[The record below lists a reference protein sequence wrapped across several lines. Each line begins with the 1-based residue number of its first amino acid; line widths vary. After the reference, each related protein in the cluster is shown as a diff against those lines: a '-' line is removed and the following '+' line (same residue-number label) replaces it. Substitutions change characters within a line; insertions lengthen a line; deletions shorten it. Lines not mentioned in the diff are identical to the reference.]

1 MNSFVRGIAGV
12 AALALLL
19 IGALQVVQVRDAHAT
34 VVGDVEIGV
43 VIDGVFEERDYTTSS
58 DSARDNV
65 VQVTDLDYAAAGS
78 DDTGASDVITLESIG
93 SDSSSDGWDCPLV
106 LSEVAGDAG
115 VFQATFLISDAVDA
129 DGDPS
134 GEDEDGN
141 CGADTTPTIYA
152 EGGDDIT
159 AEYSDGN
166 PVRTR
171 RDTIEIETDG
181 PAITELK
188 PADGFVADD
197 DEVDVS
203 AEVRDEASGVDELT
217 IVFLVAD
224 TQFTDDDIFDA
235 DGDPLPLASL
245 PAAIDQVYPDSETG
259 LDDIDD
265 DDPDFGKEAE
275 VEVIVDLDA
284 DDFGTTFVTVAA
296 IDKAGNLTILDIDDD
311 DEDVVFAQY
320 TVDDSDPS
328 LGDGDANTGIA
339 FNDTD
344 VELDTNERD
353 WIQLIFSDETDLD
366 GDSIQAADFLVEGH
380 TVIDAEWYDEDPT
393 DLDGDGV
400 DDVIRRMVF
409 LQLADE
415 LDADEEPDV
424 FVVPGS
430 GGILDE
436 AGNDLTSDDI
446 GSDDNIGPEFE
457 VTSQSHDLA
466 GDGDEVVLTISADE
480 GLQGDEPSVTVES
493 VESAGDFLDFEID
506 QIGSSNR
513 WTVTIVE
520 PEESTLYNIF
530 ISGDDENNNDGE
542 LGIESAAD
550 VIDDEGVDGD
560 AIVFQADIAL
570 PDPLVTP
577 ADGATE
583 EFQDPFFITI
593 DFGAP
598 AVAGD
603 ASEDDEYG
611 EDGHDQVTLALLE
624 LDDVDVLSSAS
635 SADGTRWLVAIRDV
649 TIGEH
654 TLTFNAEDEAGN
666 ELADDIS
673 IDFEVAERDDFVIEL
688 QPGWNLVSFPGTPA
702 DSAIGAAIGNTPVTV
717 VWSYDPSVEGFWSVA
732 FRDTADDAFS
742 GTLETIDAG
751 HGYWMLTD
759 SFKEL
764 EVAIPALAGGTV
776 AGGTPIAPPTLSLVE
791 GWNLVPVVDVTGDLD
806 AGDFIDSDV
815 YFTGLEAEISR
826 IYTFDTVAN
835 AWALVVR
842 DGNSETAGIAAIE
855 ALEVGK
861 AYWVYMTDSGVVVP

>member
-12 AALALLL
+12 AALALLML
-19 IGALQVVQVRDAHAT
+19 GAFQVVQIRDAHAT

-43 VIDGVFEERDYTTSS
+43 GIDGDFEERDFTTSS
-58 DSARDNV
+58 DSARENV
-65 VQVTDLDYAAAGS
+65 VQVTDLDYAAGAD
-78 DDTGASDVITLESIG
+78 DDTGAADVVVLESLG
-93 SDSSSDGWDCPLV
+93 SDSSSDDWDCPLV
-106 LSEVAGDAG
+106 LTEVAGDGG
-115 VFQATFLISDAVDA
+115 VFQGTFLISDAVDG
-129 DGDPS
+129 DGDPED
-134 GEDEDGN
+134 EDEDGD
-141 CGADTTPTIYA
+141 CGAASTPTLYA
-152 EGGDDIT
+152 EDGDDIT
-159 AEYSDGN
+159 AEYADDN
-166 PVRTR
+166 PSRTR
-171 RDTIEIETDG
+171 RDTIEVETDG
-181 PAITELK
+181 PEITELD
-188 PADGFVADD
+188 PNDGFVADD
-197 DEVDVS
+197 DEVDASV
-203 AEVRDEASGVDELT
+203 EVRDEASGVDELT

-224 TQFTDDDIFDA
+224 TQYTDDDIYDA
-235 DGDPLPLASL
+235 DGNPLPLADL
-245 PAAIDQVYPDSETG
+245 PAAIDQVFPDPDTG

-265 DDPDFGKEAE
+265 DLPDFGKEAD
-275 VEVIVDLDA
+275 VEVIVDLNA
-284 DDFGTTFVTVAA
+284 DDFGTTFVTAA
-296 IDKAGNLTILDIDDD
+296 ALDLAGNLSILDIDDD
-311 DEDVVFAQY
+311 DEEVVFAEY
-320 TVDDSDPS
+320 TVDDADPS

-339 FNDTD
+339 FDDED

-366 GDSIQAADFLVEGH
+366 GDSIEAADFLVEGH
-380 TVIDAEWYDEDPT
+380 TVIDAEWYDEAPT

-409 LQLADE
+409 LELADE

-430 GGILDE
+430 GGVLDE

-457 VTSQSHDLA
+457 VVDQSDVLA
-466 GDGDEVVLTISADE
+466 GDGDEVVIIISSDE
-480 GLQGDEPSVTVES
+480 DLEGDEPSVTVES
-493 VESAGDFLDFEID
+493 VESAGDFLDFEI
-506 QIGSSNR
+506 QQSGSNR
-513 WTVTIVE
+513 WEVTIDE
-520 PEESTLYNIF
+520 AEESTIYNLF
-530 ISGDDENNNDGE
+530 IAGEDENNNEGD
-542 LGIESAAD
+542 LGIEDVAD
-550 VIDDEGVDGD
+550 VFDDEGDVDSD
-560 AIVFQADIAL
+560 AIVFEGDITL

-577 ADGATE
+577 ADGDE
-583 EFQDPFFITI
+583 DEFQDPFFITI
-593 DFGAP
+593 DFGEP

-603 ASEDDEYG
+603 ASEDDEYE
-611 EDGHDQVTLALLE
+611 EDGYDQVTLTLLE

-635 SADGTRWLVAIRDV
+635 SADGTRWLIAIRDV

-666 ELADDIS
+666 ELEDDIDV
-673 IDFEVAERDDFVIEL
+673 DFEVAERDDFEIEL
-688 QPGWNLVSFPGTPA
+688 QPGWNLVSFPGTPD
-702 DSAIGAAIGNTPVTV
+702 DSAIGNVIGDTPVTV

-732 FRDTADDAFS
+732 FRDTAADDFS
-742 GTLETIDAG
+742 GTLKTIDAG

-815 YFTGLEAEISR
+815 YFTGLEDEISR

-842 DGNSETAGIAAIE
+842 DGAAETAGIAAVE